1 MLQLHVVLQLHAGFN
16 SLHTGVLT
24 LFSAPRLQFFLPS
37 ICELGNKT
45 KRNQKSASCFPRKT
59 GKNQSSAV
67 VSPYE
72 IAVSV
77 PVLVK
82 PYGERLQKS
91 FKHRSGGRGR
101 SLHNPLRRDR
111 TEGRGA
117 GGFEKS
123 LGLGLRSAGRVQ
135 TTPCSTAC
143 VGSTRENESDDV
155 FTSR

>member
-1 MLQLHVVLQLHAGFN
+1 VLQLHVVLQLHTGFN

-77 PVLVK
+77 PVL
-82 PYGERLQKS
+82 GFSNTLRHRD
-91 FKHRSGGRGR
+91 HRSWSEASNIVQVDGDGVFIIRCGGTERRGEAR
-101 SLHNPLRRDR
+101 EASRKAWAS
-111 TEGRGA
+111 GWG
-117 GGFEKS
+117 
-123 LGLGLRSAGRVQ
+123 VQ
-135 TTPCSTAC
+135 DEFRPRHARPRALARP
-143 VGSTRENESDDV
+143 V
-155 FTSR
+155 